1 MLHNCTMADDVRRGP
16 GMRPMFLPDVE
27 GSANSSPYTGL
38 IRGMQDSG
46 SEYPQIWHMFAYLPK
61 ATEHLARFTQEIM
74 RGPAPLSPGIRE
86 LIAAYTSYRNDC
98 PF

>member
-1 MLHNCTMADDVRRGP
+1 
-16 GMRPMFLPDVE
+16 MRPMFLPAVE
-27 GSANSSPYTGL
+27 ADPKPGPWAEN
-38 IRGMQDSG
+38 IRTMKAAG

-61 ATEHLARFTQEIM
+61 ATDHLARFTQEIM
-74 RGPAPLSPGIRE
+74 RGPTAMPAGIRE